1 MPVRAVVDIEPG
13 ESQGEPTSARASAGD
28 FHVGNK
34 IPRTETAG
42 SSPAPVPL
50 TVAARPAAP
59 PLPQSERDELATRKA
74 LVRSKVNPWTRR
86 DVHTQVRNDA
96 AIAAAF
102 EDSAHEEMLN
112 APTPGESS
120 TMTRPASHGRLPRLP
135 HRGSQRSRS
144 RSVSFQTDF
153 VLSPD
158 SHYGTE
164 SQREFSP
171 NTEYRFEEVAD
182 ETPAAGASAGLD
194 SAAAASPPVGVLPPA
209 FPLVVLPVGG
219 NGQPEPDIEPGY
231 ALPPPAPDVAA
242 GASAGDSSS
251 PGRWRNTLGT
261 LVQAFNQAPRH
272 RSVDRSTMP
281 PANVDIRRTV
291 AEPIPDPRASGAAL
305 ASQIQQELQDSLAPA
320 RAHIDRHQQA
330 LPVFSPLMVI
340 PGAAN

>member
-1 MPVRAVVDIEPG
+1 MTFHP
-13 ESQGEPTSARASAGD
+13 D
-28 FHVGNK
+28 F
-34 IPRTETAG
+34 E
-42 SSPAPVPL
+42 
-50 TVAARPAAP
+50 
-59 PLPQSERDELATRKA
+59 
-74 LVRSKVNPWTRR
+74 
-86 DVHTQVRNDA
+86 
-96 AIAAAF
+96 
-102 EDSAHEEMLN
+102 
-112 APTPGESS
+112 
-120 TMTRPASHGRLPRLP
+120 
-135 HRGSQRSRS
+135 
-144 RSVSFQTDF
+144 
-153 VLSPD
+153 LSPD

-219 NGQPEPDIEPGY
+219 NGQPEPDIEPAY

-242 GASAGDSSS
+242 GASAGDSLS
-251 PGRWRNTLGT
+251 PNRWRTTMGT

-272 RSVDRSTMP
+272 RSGVCSTMP
-281 PANVDIRRTV
+281 PANVDVRLTV
-291 AEPIPDPRASGAAL
+291 AEPIPDPPESDAAL
-305 ASQIQQELQDSLAPA
+305 AARIQQELQDSLAPA